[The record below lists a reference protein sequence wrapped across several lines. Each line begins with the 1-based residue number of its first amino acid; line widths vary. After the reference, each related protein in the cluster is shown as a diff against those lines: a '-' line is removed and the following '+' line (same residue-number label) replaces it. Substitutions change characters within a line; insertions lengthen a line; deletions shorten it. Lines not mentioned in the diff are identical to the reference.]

1 VNVRPAQTA
10 LLSESLDAGAQG
22 IGRVVEALCVANQ
35 GLLRGGMRRLVRRA
49 LPSRERIAGV
59 VTDLRGVL
67 FPWHFGAPDVSEHGL
82 AYYVGHTLER
92 ALSSLEEQVRVGLL
106 YECPHASEPCLVCA
120 ERAIEV
126 IATFASRLPA
136 IRDTLGT
143 DARAA
148 FEGDPAATSPDEPVF
163 CYAGMTAIVHHRIA
177 HELHVLGVPLI
188 PRIIAALAHAA
199 TGIDIHPGAQIGES
213 FFIDH
218 GTGVVIGETCMI
230 GRRVRLYQGVTLGA
244 KSFPTDE
251 GGRPIKGIAR
261 HPIVEDD
268 VIVYAGAT
276 ILGRITIGRGSVIG
290 GNVWLTQSV
299 PPGTTASQ
307 AQLRHESFERGAGI

>member
-1 VNVRPAQTA
+1 VNE
-10 LLSESLDAGAQG
+10 SEQG
-22 IGRVVEALCVANQ
+22 IGPVVEALCVANQ
-35 GLLRGGMRRLVRRA
+35 GLLRGGGQRRLRRRA
-49 LPSRERIAGV
+49 LPSRERIASA
-59 VTDLRGVL
+59 VTELRGAL
-67 FPWHFGAPDVSEHGL
+67 FPWHFGAADVSEHGL
-82 AYYVGHTLER
+82 GYYVGHTMER
-92 ALSSLEEQVRVGLL
+92 ALSTLEEQVRVGLL
-106 YECPHASEPCLVCA
+106 FECTHASEPCGQCD
-120 ERAIEV
+120 ERAAEV
-126 IATFASRLPA
+126 IGRFTSRLPT
-136 IRDTLGT
+136 IREMLGT

-148 FEGDPAATSPDEPVF
+148 FEGDPAATSPDEAVF
-163 CYAGMTAIVHHRIA
+163 CYAGMTAIIHQRIA

-188 PRIIAALAHAA
+188 PRIVSALAHAA
-199 TGIDIHPGAQIGES
+199 TGIDIHPGAEIGES

-218 GTGVVIGETCMI
+218 GTGVVIGETCVI

-290 GNVWLTQSV
+290 GNVWLTHSV

-307 AQLRHESFERGAGI
+307 AQLRHDSYERGAGI

>member
-1 VNVRPAQTA
+1 MARGYRVNGRALRPEAPA
-10 LLSESLDAGAQG
+10 
-22 IGRVVEALCVANQ
+22 IGRVVEALCAANS
-35 GLLRGGMRRLVRRA
+35 GLLRGGLRKLERRA
-49 LPSRERIAGV
+49 LPSRERIAAV
-59 VTDLRGVL
+59 VTDLRAAL
-67 FPWHFGAPDVSEHGL
+67 FPWHFGAADVSEHGL
-82 AYYVGHTLER
+82 GYYVGHTLER
-92 ALSSLEEQVRVGLL
+92 ALSRLEEQVCMGLL
-106 YECPHASEPCLVCA
+106 FECTHGAEPCEVC
-120 ERAIEV
+120 ERRAAQV
-126 IATFASRLPA
+126 ITTFTSRLPQL
-136 IRDTLGT
+136 RETLGT

-148 FEGDPAATSPDEPVF
+148 FEGDPAATSPDEAVF
-163 CYAGMTAIVHHRIA
+163 CYAGMTAIIHHRIA
-177 HELHVLGVPLI
+177 HELQNLGVPLI

-218 GTGVVIGETCMI
+218 GTGVVIGETCVI

-307 AQLRHESFERGAGI
+307 AQLRQETFERGAGI

>member
-1 VNVRPAQTA
+1 V
-10 LLSESLDAGAQG
+10 SESAQG
-22 IGRVVEALCVANQ
+22 IGRVVEALCIANQ
-35 GLLRGGMRRLVRRA
+35 GLLRGGLRRLERRA
-49 LPSRERIAGV
+49 LPSRERIASV
-59 VTDLRGVL
+59 VMDLRGAL
-67 FPWHFGAPDVSEHGL
+67 FPWHFGAADVSEHGL
-82 AYYVGHTLER
+82 GYYVGHTLER
-92 ALSSLEEQVRVGLL
+92 ALSTLEEQVQVGFLF
-106 YECPHASEPCLVCA
+106 ECTHTSEPCPACD
-120 ERAIEV
+120 ERAAAV
-126 IATFASRLPA
+126 IATFTSRLPD
-136 IRDTLGT
+136 IREMLGT

-148 FEGDPAATSPDEPVF
+148 FEGDPAATSPDEAVF
-163 CYAGMTAIVHHRIA
+163 CYAGMTAIIHHRIA

-188 PRIIAALAHAA
+188 PRIVSALAHAA
-199 TGIDIHPGAQIGES
+199 TGIDIHPGAKIGAS

-218 GTGVVIGETCMI
+218 GTGVVIGETCVI

-261 HPIVEDD
+261 HPVVEDD

-307 AQLRHESFERGAGI
+307 AQLRQESFERGAGI